1 MQLNSAGRAKSTGH
15 RLTRHL
21 RKSYIKHI
29 VNLAAVFKMAVLR
42 RRPLHLDKSYFLVS
56 LVQKSL
62 VTKAAAAG
70 NEKIDKKIRRKEER
84 KEM

>member
-1 MQLNSAGRAKSTGH
+1 ME
-15 RLTRHL
+15 
-21 RKSYIKHI
+21 YI
-29 VNLAAVFKMAVLR
+29 VYLEAVFKMAVLWR
-42 RRPLHLDKSYFLVS
+42 RSLHLDKSYFLLS
-56 LVQKSL
+56 IVQKSL

>member
-1 MQLNSAGRAKSTGH
+1 MEYIGH
-15 RLTRHL
+15 LEVV
-21 RKSYIKHI
+21 S
-29 VNLAAVFKMAVLR
+29 KMAVLWR
-42 RRPLHLDKSYFLVS
+42 RSLHLDKSYFLVS